1 MSDDRGSTSNVYEL
15 YAAQVYGWAY
25 RFLGRHHDALDV
37 VQDVFLKWMTQCARG
52 TPDHPR
58 GWLRRV
64 TVNRAIDVV
73 RQRRETPE
81 AAVRVVDG
89 VPAAAIA
96 VVVVVSITGAGIVRI
111 AAFLVM
117 PAAAA
122 RVLTRTFAAMSV
134 VSIVIG
140 MSTVVVG
147 LYVSYYADLPSG
159 PAIILTQ
166 AAVLCAA
173 VAIRR

>member
-15 YAAQVYGWAY
+15 YARQVYGWAY

-64 TVNRAIDVV
+64 TVNRAIDVA

-81 AAVRVVDG
+81 ADIQVVDRDG
-89 VPAAAIA
+89 GEQALVRDDREVLREDVSTAMQRLPEMQRAVLVAKVYDELTFAQVADELDIA
-96 VVVVVSITGAGIVRI
+96 VSTAKTHFLRALTAMRERLRVRW
-111 AAFLVM
+111 AE
-117 PAAAA
+117 
-122 RVLTRTFAAMSV
+122 
-134 VSIVIG
+134 
-140 MSTVVVG
+140 
-147 LYVSYYADLPSG
+147 DED
-159 PAIILTQ
+159 Q
-166 AAVLCAA
+166 
-173 VAIRR
+173 

>member
-64 TVNRAIDVV
+64 TVNRAIDVA

-81 AAVRVVDG
+81 ADIQVVDRDG
-89 VPAAAIA
+89 GGQALVRHDREVLREDVSTAMQRLPEMQRAVLVAKVYDGLTFAQVADELDIA
-96 VVVVVSITGAGIVRI
+96 VSTAKTHFLRAVTAMRERLRVRW
-111 AAFLVM
+111 AE
-117 PAAAA
+117 
-122 RVLTRTFAAMSV
+122 
-134 VSIVIG
+134 
-140 MSTVVVG
+140 
-147 LYVSYYADLPSG
+147 DED
-159 PAIILTQ
+159 Q
-166 AAVLCAA
+166 
-173 VAIRR
+173 

>member
-15 YAAQVYGWAY
+15 YAPQVYGWAY

-64 TVNRAIDVV
+64 TVNRAIDVA

-81 AAVRVVDG
+81 ADIQVVDRDG
-89 VPAAAIA
+89 GEQALVRDDREVLREDVSTAMQRLPEMQRAVLVAKVYDELTFAQVADELDIA
-96 VVVVVSITGAGIVRI
+96 VSTAKTHFLRAVTAMRERLRVRW
-111 AAFLVM
+111 AE
-117 PAAAA
+117 
-122 RVLTRTFAAMSV
+122 
-134 VSIVIG
+134 
-140 MSTVVVG
+140 
-147 LYVSYYADLPSG
+147 DED
-159 PAIILTQ
+159 Q
-166 AAVLCAA
+166 
-173 VAIRR
+173 

>member
-52 TPDHPR
+52 TPDRPR

-64 TVNRAIDVV
+64 TVNRAIDVA

-81 AAVRVVDG
+81 ADIQVADRDGDTQALDRHDREVLREDVSTAMQRLPEMQRAVLVAKVYDELTFAQ
-89 VPAAAIA
+89 VAEELDIA
-96 VVVVVSITGAGIVRI
+96 VSTAKTHFLRAVSAMRGRLRVRW
-111 AAFLVM
+111 AE
-117 PAAAA
+117 
-122 RVLTRTFAAMSV
+122 
-134 VSIVIG
+134 
-140 MSTVVVG
+140 
-147 LYVSYYADLPSG
+147 DEN
-159 PAIILTQ
+159 Q
-166 AAVLCAA
+166 
-173 VAIRR
+173 